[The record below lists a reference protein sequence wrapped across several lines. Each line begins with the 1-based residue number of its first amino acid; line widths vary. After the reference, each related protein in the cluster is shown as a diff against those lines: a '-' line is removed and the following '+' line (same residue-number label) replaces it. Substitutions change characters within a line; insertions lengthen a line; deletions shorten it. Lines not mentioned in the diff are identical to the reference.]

1 MEQLA
6 NGRIITESV
15 TANGATL
22 AEMADGG
29 DMSEQEWLEYV
40 QLIRA
45 KNSAQL
51 SERLQKRKLG
61 VTGCGNTVFAN
72 HDGTLSI

>member
-22 AEMADGG
+22 ADMADGG

-51 SERLQKRKLG
+51 RERLQKREL
-61 VTGCGNTVFAN
+61 GNTVFAN
-72 HDGTLSI
+72 HDGTLSIY

>member
-22 AEMADGG
+22 AEMEDGG
-29 DMSEQEWLEYV
+29 DMNEREWLEYV
-40 QLIRA
+40 QIIRA
-45 KNSAQL
+45 KNSEQL
-51 SERLQKRKLG
+51 RERLHKREIG

>member
-29 DMSEQEWLEYV
+29 DMNEREWLEYV
-40 QLIRA
+40 RLILA
-45 KNSAQL
+45 KNSAP
-51 SERLQKRKLG
+51 
-61 VTGCGNTVFAN
+61 T
-72 HDGTLSI
+72 SI